1 MEPVVLD
8 VGSKL
13 VKAGFAY
20 PDQDPSMVFST
31 AMVKTKDEEPE
42 KSDSEDEELVLEDI
56 VNPIS
61 RGIIKDWELMEDL
74 WRYIFYTGLGWEVGN
89 EGQLLITE
97 PLLTPKVVREKV
109 VQVMFETFNVTG
121 FYAVEQAVLS
131 LYSVGRISGCA
142 VDVGHGK
149 TDIAPVW
156 EGALQHNC
164 VKRLELG
171 GEDLTKLLLEE
182 FGRNN
187 SERKLDLA
195 TAEMLKDT
203 VSAVADDYAAI
214 MQDCPVEEHILP
226 DGQRQQPTSVPPAR
240 VPPTHA
246 SPDVS
251 QVSATQQAQ
260 SGGGSRARSHHPT
273 TSQPAAAHRPG
284 KAPTFAMDVDFPPL
298 DSHPQPHRRHASDHL
313 PTLPTHV
320 DAPSSQVDQP
330 AATLLLPPPPPPRAP
345 KGFMDHAP
353 PLWGFPKAE
362 SSLDS
367 TGHVL
372 VRVYVIRRTKKGMSL
387 AGSTQSPM
395 LSFHLPFA
403 GSQEWTEQL

>member
-89 EGQLLITE
+89 EGQILITE

-182 FGRNN
+182 FSRNN

-195 TAEMLKDT
+195 TAEMLKET

-226 DGQRQQPTSVPPAR
+226 DGQVIEVGKERYTIGEAFFQPSLLNVEELSIVESTFRCVSSCVPSENQRQLLENIVVCGGTSTMPGFDARFQKEANLLATPSVRPSLVKPPEYMPENTLR
-240 VPPTHA
+240 Y
-246 SPDVS
+246 
-251 QVSATQQAQ
+251 SAWM
-260 SGGGSRARSHHPT
+260 GGAIL
-273 TSQPAAAHRPG
+273 A
-284 KAPTFAMDVDFPPL
+284 KVVFPQNQ
-298 DSHPQPHRRHASDHL
+298 HITKSDYDEL
-313 PTLPTHV
+313 G
-320 DAPSSQVDQP
+320 PSIV
-330 AATLLLPPPPPPRAP
+330 
-345 KGFMDHAP
+345 H
-353 PLWGFPKAE
+353 
-362 SSLDS
+362 
-367 TGHVL
+367 
-372 VRVYVIRRTKKGMSL
+372 KKCY
-387 AGSTQSPM
+387 
-395 LSFHLPFA
+395 
-403 GSQEWTEQL
+403 